1 MKNSVANLMYILT
14 MDHKLVA
21 ESFSSAELPNTIIYL
36 KAIISDWDRP
46 IKRTWNLRQGCKR
59 LLIECCTYNCKD
71 SKIVLEIK
79 TAVAVI
85 VLISLKHN
93 GLCGWAISSSQLW
106 KVHNSQ
112 FSQFMALTG
121 SCFIVCFE
129 SSVENISVYEHICWH
144 NSEIMLV

>member
-1 MKNSVANLMYILT
+1 MKNSVANLIYILT

-36 KAIISDWDRP
+36 KAMISDWDRS

-59 LLIECCTYNCKD
+59 LRIKCCTYNCKD